1 MVACGECWL
10 ARGIH
15 ILIPLRRSSRL
26 GRVEASDQ
34 ASFLASRCIHGVSI
48 CSVCVFAWIR
58 LRGLLSGS
66 RHPGLRFLL
75 SYWRR
80 LISGELGAS
89 DQASIPLTMRHIVLS
104 IRWSSLL
111 CDRSPRVVVDLT
123 LSNNP
128 LPTDGKLNICS
139 LPLLA
144 SSLWLFDNWS
154 TAC

>member
-104 IRWSSLL
+104 IR
-111 CDRSPRVVVDLT
+111 
-123 LSNNP
+123 
-128 LPTDGKLNICS
+128 
-139 LPLLA
+139 
-144 SSLWLFDNWS
+144 
-154 TAC
+154 